1 MSLLRSLRSF
11 ASTLFQRSRI
21 DAEMEEELLS
31 HIQHRADDLER
42 SGLAR
47 AEAER
52 RARVEFGGYQR
63 YKEES
68 HEELG
73 GQFLETLMQ
82 DVRFG
87 LRVLHKSP
95 GFTAVAVIS
104 LALGISANAVVFSV
118 LNGLILRPLNVPES
132 ARLFTIQHG
141 KDPSP
146 MHSYP
151 DYLDLRDRNRSL
163 DGVIAYAFS
172 RAGLNDGGKASTA
185 WLYEASGNYF
195 DVLGI
200 RPYRGRFFHASDQ
213 HGPNSSPYLVLSY
226 AYWMSHFEGDGG
238 VVGRK
243 VEVNKH
249 PFTVLGVAPAGF
261 RGTELYF
268 TPDFWVPL
276 VNEDQV
282 GGGNDLDGRG
292 VRGLSLVARLKPGVT
307 TAQAEADLN
316 SVAAYLA
323 KSYPKDDDQMFF
335 SLARPGLM
343 GDFLGRPVRAFLS
356 GMMLLAGLILLAAC
370 ANLGNLSAA
379 RAADRSREIALRLA
393 LGSSRRRI
401 LRQLL
406 TEAVLV
412 SLMGGVVG
420 LLGAVVLLR
429 WLSVWQP
436 ISSFPANVPVNP
448 DVNVYAVAVLLALVS
463 GLLFGIVPVRQV
475 LRANPW
481 QIVKAGSADVIGRRP
496 NFRDLLL
503 VLQIAIC
510 AVLVTSSLVAVRG
523 LVRSLHS
530 NFGFVTQ
537 NAMLV
542 ETDVD
547 MAGYSGD
554 QVAVMQKRMVD
565 AVEAI
570 PGVTAAA
577 ASDTLPLGGQNF
589 SNVAVFKDSTADF
602 RPSNAF
608 LNTYT
613 QEISAGYFRAAGT
626 ALLAGRTFT
635 LHDDGH
641 APRVAVVNREFARR
655 VFGSEAEAV
664 GGFYKTMDGTRI
676 QVVGVVENGRYRMLT
691 EDPQPAAFLP
701 ILQSPSSSTWLIVRS
716 SRDPQEL
723 TGAIEA
729 SLRGLDAGLP
739 FSIRTWDKE
748 MDSALFAS
756 RVATVS
762 LGVLGGL
769 GAMLAITGI
778 FGMASYSVSK
788 RLRELG
794 IRMALGAQR
803 KEVLGSALGR
813 AWRLLAFGSALG
825 LLLGIAATR
834 VLSSI
839 VYEATPRD
847 PVVLTGVV
855 LAMLLLGLV
864 ATWIPAQRALGADV
878 LALLREE

>member
-1 MSLLRSLRSF
+1 MSLLISLRSL
-11 ASTLFQRSRI
+11 ASMLFQRSRI
-21 DAEMEEELLS
+21 DAEMEEELRS

-42 SGLAR
+42 SGLTR

-52 RARVEFGGYQR
+52 RARVEFGGYER

-68 HEELG
+68 YEALG
-73 GQFLETLMQ
+73 GKFLETLLQ

-87 LRVLHKSP
+87 LRMLRKSP
-95 GFTAVAVIS
+95 GFTAIAVIT

-132 ARLFTIQHG
+132 QRLFTIQRG

-146 MHSYP
+146 IQSYP

-172 RAGLNDGGKASTA
+172 RAGLNTGGNASTA

-200 RPYRGRFFHASDQ
+200 RPYLGQFFHASNEN
-213 HGPNSSPYLVLSY
+213 GPNSSPYLVLSY
-226 AYWMSHFEGDGG
+226 AYWMSHFQGDRGM
-238 VVGRK
+238 VGRR

-249 PFTVLGVAPAGF
+249 PFTVLGVAPPRF

-276 VNEDQV
+276 VNEEQV
-282 GGGNDLDGRG
+282 GGGNDLDRRG
-292 VRGLSLVARLKPGVT
+292 VRGLSLAGRLKPGVT
-307 TAQAEADLN
+307 TVQAEADLN
-316 SVAAYLA
+316 SIAAYLA
-323 KSYPKDDDQMFF
+323 KNYPKEDDRMFF

-393 LGSSRRRI
+393 LGSSRKRV

-406 TEAVLV
+406 TEATLV
-412 SLMGGVVG
+412 SLMGGAVG

-448 DVNVYAVAVLLALVS
+448 DGHVFVVAVLLALLS

-481 QIVKAGSADVIGRRP
+481 QIVKAGSADVVGRRL

-503 VLQIAIC
+503 VLQIAAC

-523 LVRSLHS
+523 LLRSLHS
-530 NFGFVTQ
+530 NFGFTTH

-547 MAGYSGD
+547 MAGYSAD
-554 QVAVMQKRMVD
+554 QVPIMQKRMID
-565 AVEAI
+565 AMEAI

-577 ASDTLPLGGQNF
+577 ASDMIPLDGQNF
-589 SNVAVFKDSTADF
+589 SNVAVFTDSTTDL
-602 RPSNAF
+602 RPSNAVA
-608 LNTYT
+608 NTYT
-613 QEISAGYFRAAGT
+613 QNISAGYFHAAGT

-635 LHDDGH
+635 PHDDKR

-655 VFGSEAEAV
+655 VFGSEVEAA
-664 GGFYKTMDGTRI
+664 GGFYKAIDGTRI

-716 SRDPQEL
+716 NHDPQEL
-723 TGAIEA
+723 TAAIEGT
-729 SLRGLDAGLP
+729 LRNLDAGLP

-756 RVATVS
+756 RVATAS

-769 GAMLAITGI
+769 GAMLAVTGI

-788 RLRELG
+788 RMRELG
-794 IRMALGAQR
+794 IRIALGAQR
-803 KEVLGSALGR
+803 KEVLRSALGR
-813 AWRLLAFGSALG
+813 TWRLLAFGSAVG

-839 VYEATPRD
+839 VYQATPRD
-847 PVVLTGVV
+847 PLVLAGVV
-855 LAMLLLGLV
+855 LAMLLLGLL
-864 ATWIPAQRALGADV
+864 ATWIPAQRALGADL